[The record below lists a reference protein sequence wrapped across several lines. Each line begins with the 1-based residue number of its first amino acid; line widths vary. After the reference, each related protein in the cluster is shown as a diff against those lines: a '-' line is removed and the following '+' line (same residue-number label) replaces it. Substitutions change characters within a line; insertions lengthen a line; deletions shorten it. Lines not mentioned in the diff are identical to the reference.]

1 MFAKMFFWRQRGSR
15 IKNAKWRSS
24 NVSILNSDKL
34 FQLPGVNKP
43 YKDQAKVPVYIKD
56 QENFGHGESVHIT

>member
-1 MFAKMFFWRQRGSR
+1 
-15 IKNAKWRSS
+15 
-24 NVSILNSDKL
+24 VSILNSDKL